1 MLHNSDRRSK
11 NATIR
16 AQFSK
21 EMPTMNETMN
31 EDRYDDTVCSF
42 NSAPCTSLPIKLS
55 LYALLHL
62 WPQNNIRIPS
72 FFYYVSY
79 HKTAK
84 ANTTLYTIVL
94 YIHQVKI
101 LRTHKNIPHPI
112 TRDSTECRKTTLLIF
127 SYQTTKSNVPEG
139 ESVSTSI
146 QLFYHDDDDRKCHG
160 IMMNS

>member
-1 MLHNSDRRSK
+1 MY
-11 NATIR
+11 
-16 AQFSK
+16 F
-21 EMPTMNETMN
+21 
-31 EDRYDDTVCSF
+31 F
-42 NSAPCTSLPIKLS
+42 LPIKLS
-55 LYALLHL
+55 LYADYALLHL

-79 HKTAK
+79 HKTAQANAK

-101 LRTHKNIPHPI
+101 LRTHKNIPHTHPI